1 MNTAPHLSPEDRAEF
16 GRVLEEA
23 LRTTAHRR
31 TVPGTG
37 AEPPT
42 TEQLRAMALGAAA
55 AIAAC
60 AAAEYGTFVQLRD
73 ELRRPG
79 HAPDSAGS
87 AAGAGAGLVAML
99 SVLAPVLAGTAAV
112 IFLVVGHVLRMLD
125 PEPAI
130 AAPLRDTGWAFAAL
144 TAAALLAACVGL
156 LVTALRHG
164 SGAIRADGRRRD
176 GGQRDGR
183 RRALAEEV
191 ERAHAAWRTALLE
204 RGMLPFL
211 HNALEG
217 HGALDGPG
225 SAPGTARV
233 PGHGEPRGEHGDRR
247 DDRPGEPRGES
258 RHPRLGYTH
267 PGFSSPAPD
276 RARET
281 GTRTGFTSPDFTGP
295 GFASPDF
302 GGPEHT
308 PD

>member
-60 AAAEYGTFVQLRD
+60 AAAEYGHFVQLRD

-164 SGAIRADGRRRD
+164 SGAIRADGGGRGGGRRD
-176 GGQRDGR
+176 GG

-191 ERAHAAWRTALLE
+191 ELARVAWRTALLE

-211 HNALEG
+211 RNALEG
-217 HGALDGPG
+217 HEALDGPG

-233 PGHGEPRGEHGDRR
+233 PERGGHGEHGEQR
-247 DDRPGEPRGES
+247 DDRRGKPHGES

-267 PGFSSPAPD
+267 PGFSSPASD
-276 RARET
+276 RSRET